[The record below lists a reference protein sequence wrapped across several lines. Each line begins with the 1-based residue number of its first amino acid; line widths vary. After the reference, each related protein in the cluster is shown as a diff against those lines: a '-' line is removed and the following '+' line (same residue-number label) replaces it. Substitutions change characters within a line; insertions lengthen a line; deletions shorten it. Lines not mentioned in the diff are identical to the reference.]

1 MWVTN
6 LDRLPTRNKPYVGNI
21 PTRSRLALWGMQVQT
36 TCCICSSHPETRDY
50 LMLSCPYAMVL
61 WSEARRNFR
70 DTPPIFNDWSEL
82 MQWTLSSSANTP
94 SNLRM
99 LVIQALAY
107 SIWRQRNNMLHKQ
120 KLVPPQVAFKEINR
134 HVINTIYACKKF
146 GCLMQLWLR

>member
-1 MWVTN
+1 
-6 LDRLPTRNKPYVGNI
+6 
-21 PTRSRLALWGMQVQT
+21 
-36 TCCICSSHPETRDY
+36 
-50 LMLSCPYAMVL
+50 MLSCPYAMVL

-120 KLVPPQVAFKEINR
+120 KLVPPTGGFQGNQQARHQYNLRLQEIWLSHAVVAQIKS
-134 HVINTIYACKKF
+134 
-146 GCLMQLWLR
+146 